1 MIKSKSFYLYQTVI
15 HIILILISLIVV
27 VPIILLFISSISS
40 EKSLIVNGYSF
51 FPSEFSLEAYRYIWI
66 TKERY

>member
-51 FPSEFSLEAYRYIWI
+51 FLLNSAWKHIDTSG
-66 TKERY
+66 